1 MRTRSAPRRVLV
13 VQHVEPEGPALLAG
27 ALAAAGC
34 ELDVVRTDLGA
45 ALPRD
50 LSAHAGLVIMGGPM
64 SAAGDGRDYPS
75 RDTEVALVRDALAR
89 GTPTLGVCLGA
100 QVVALAGGAAVYPGD
115 GPEIG
120 WGPVTLE
127 PAAADDPLLGGI
139 AGEMTVLHWHGDTF
153 DLPAG
158 AVRLASTPAY
168 PNQAFRLGDAAW
180 GLQFHV
186 EVDSDAVARFVA
198 AFGHEAGDA
207 DAITSDAPVALR
219 RSRAERTLVVDRFA
233 HTIT

>member
-1 MRTRSAPRRVLV
+1 MLV

-50 LSAHAGLVIMGGPM
+50 MSAHAGLVIMGGPM

-75 RDTEVALVRDALAR
+75 RGAEVALARDALSR

-115 GPEIG
+115 APEIG
-120 WGPVTLE
+120 WGPVTIE
-127 PAAADDPLLGGI
+127 PAAAGDPLLGDI
-139 AGEMTVLHWHGDTF
+139 TGEMTVLHWHGDTF
-153 DLPAG
+153 DLPGG
-158 AVRLASTPAY
+158 AVHLASSPAY
-168 PNQAFRLGDAAW
+168 PNQAFRLGSAAW

-186 EVDSDAVARFVA
+186 EVDLAAVTGFVD
-198 AFGHEAGDA
+198 AFGDEAGGA
-207 DAITSDAPVALR
+207 DAILRDAPAALE
-219 RSRAERTLVVDRFA
+219 RSASERALVLEHFA
-233 HTIT
+233 LTIT